1 MRMPLR
7 ATTSL
12 VALSALTL
20 SGCAAPAPP
29 STGTEHA
36 ESVAH
41 VHAIVPA
48 PDGEGFLLGT
58 HEGIFSA
65 TATGELG
72 PRIGGNDL
80 DAMGLTVLDDSL
92 IASGHPGRNTP
103 AELGEGNLGIIR
115 SEDGGGT
122 WEPVAFTGEK
132 DFHILAAGPDGTL
145 YGQDAG
151 DSAVLTSTDEGVTW
165 TSTGNRLIILGLV
178 VDASGQIIAVTPSG
192 LQVSRDRGETFGL
205 LANAPALSL
214 IAASPNRQRLVGVDN
229 DGTIWSVT
237 DSESWRHI
245 GRVHGT
251 GQAISIT
258 DEGDVVLFD
267 DSGLS
272 LLGPASRSQS

>member
-20 SGCAAPAPP
+20 SGCAVAATP

-36 ESVAH
+36 DGVAH

-48 PDGEGFLLGT
+48 PDGDGFLLGA

-72 PRIGGNDL
+72 PRIGGHDF
-80 DAMGLTVLDDSL
+80 DAMGLTALGGDL

-103 AELGEGNLGIIR
+103 AELGVGNLGVIR
-115 SEDGGGT
+115 SQDGGET

-132 DFHILAAGPDGTL
+132 DFHVLTAGPDGAL

-151 DSAVLTSTDEGVTW
+151 DGAMLISTDKGVSWSPTG
-165 TSTGNRLIILGLV
+165 STLL
-178 VDASGQIIAVTPSG
+178 TFG
-192 LQVSRDRGETFGL
+192 LQVDATGRIIALTPDGPQISIDRGKTFTPL
-205 LANAPALSL
+205 TDAPALFV
-214 IAASPNRQRLVGVDN
+214 IAASPDRQRLVGVDN
-229 DGTIWSVT
+229 NDTIWTVIGT
-237 DSESWRHI
+237 GSWQDV
-245 GRVHGT
+245 GTVHGPA
-251 GQAISIT
+251 QAITIT
-258 DEGDVVLFD
+258 DEGDVLVVD
-267 DSGLS
+267 ASGLS
-272 LLGPASRSQS
+272 LLPSPRQ